1 VPSERHSG
9 KQDAPSATSQ
19 RSSGEKLRLAAAGVA
34 GTLAVLFALL
44 NLDQVEVNWVL
55 GSGETPL
62 IVVIVVSFLLGVA
75 VDRLLAFRSSRKHPQ
90 Q

>member
-1 VPSERHSG
+1 
-9 KQDAPSATSQ
+9 
-19 RSSGEKLRLAAAGVA
+19 LRLAAAAVA

-62 IVVIVVSFLLGVA
+62 IIVIVVSFLLGVA
-75 VDRLLAFRSSRKHPQ
+75 VDRLLAFRSSRRHPQ